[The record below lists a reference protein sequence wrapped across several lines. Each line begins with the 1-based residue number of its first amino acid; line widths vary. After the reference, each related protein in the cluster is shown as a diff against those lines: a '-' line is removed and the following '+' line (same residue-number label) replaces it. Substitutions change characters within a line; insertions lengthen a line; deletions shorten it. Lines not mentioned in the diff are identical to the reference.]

1 MVRALDLPV
10 LSLAIPNIC
19 QSNDI
24 TAENISSMWSVFSK
38 CQDHIEN
45 GRRLENL
52 SWRIWFRESIMIEN
66 HHYQRKE
73 KESTEKNDCNKNN
86 ELYNDA
92 LQKQHQQQQQTPIS
106 IYHHHQQQHN
116 DNDNESED
124 VGYFQTSASADSSM
138 KDSAVS
144 GCGRSFNR
152 MSISSFKRMV
162 SPLGSD
168 HPVEEARRAFEKQ
181 PFSSSVT
188 KPTAAETNRLF
199 NNNTTTYNSMIVH
212 DDEAIIVSNV
222 HCQKE
227 QHNDDITSDSWNN
240 DKNTDNK
247 FYLKEE
253 GQVENLSLVST
264 FSDNSNN
271 EEESVFDDNG
281 NKQGDDDMDTDTLSE
296 WSAQDDETV
305 FADDDNNEQQ
315 LLQQSVINV
324 DHHNY
329 RTTHHWEFR
338 KQIPKENDDHPKQ
351 SLLSIMLKKHQE
363 QDFSEKSS
371 SSSQRHH
378 NYYNHHHQRMQSTA
392 SSSTIDTITNTTNTE
407 YIYHYHNNNN
417 TGGTAIIPIK
427 TNCAG
432 RHNSIQYDYKNNNN
446 NRNNVDDLSESL
458 QFSVNWERRQ
468 NVSSPVVLLQKQQH
482 RLPAF
487 AETSRATATCTT
499 TATTPMTSWIE
510 SFRGW

>member
-19 QSNDI
+19 QSDDI
-24 TAENISSMWSVFSK
+24 TAENIYSMWSVFSK
-38 CQDHIEN
+38 CKDHLEN

-52 SWRIWFRESIMIEN
+52 SWRIWFRESIMVEN
-66 HHYQRKE
+66 YHYQEKE
-73 KESTEKNDCNKNN
+73 KESTETNDSNKNN
-86 ELYNDA
+86 ELYNGA
-92 LQKQHQQQQQTPIS
+92 LQKQQQQQTPIS

-116 DNDNESED
+116 NNDNENED
-124 VGYFQTSASADSSM
+124 VDYFQASTSTDSSM

-144 GCGRSFNR
+144 GCDRSFNK
-152 MSISSFKRMV
+152 MSVSSFKRMV
-162 SPLGSD
+162 SSLGSD
-168 HPVEEARRAFEKQ
+168 HPVEEARRAFERQ

-188 KPTAAETNRLF
+188 KPTAAETTRLF
-199 NNNTTTYNSMIVH
+199 NNNITTYNSMIVR
-212 DDEAIIVSNV
+212 DDEAVVVPHV

-227 QHNDDITSDSWNN
+227 QHNDDITSDSWNK

-264 FSDNSNN
+264 FSDNSNDD
-271 EEESVFDDNG
+271 EESVFDDNE
-281 NKQGDDDMDTDTLSE
+281 NKHGADGMDTDTLSE

-305 FADDDNNEQQ
+305 FADDDNDEQQ

-338 KQIPKENDDHPKQ
+338 KQIPKENDDPPKQ
-351 SLLSIMLKKHQE
+351 SLLSIMFKKHQE
-363 QDFSEKSS
+363 QDFPKKYPSS
-371 SSSQRHH
+371 TQRHH
-378 NYYNHHHQRMQSTA
+378 NYYNHHHQRMRSTA
-392 SSSTIDTITNTTNTE
+392 SSSTIATITSTTNTE
-407 YIYHYHNNNN
+407 YIYHYHHNNN
-417 TGGTAIIPIK
+417 TRGTATIPIE
-427 TNCAG
+427 TNRAG
-432 RHNSIQYDYKNNNN
+432 RHNIIQYDYNNNN
-446 NRNNVDDLSESL
+446 NNNGNNVGDLSESL

-468 NVSSPVVLLQKQQH
+468 NVSSPVVLLQKEQR

-487 AETSRATATCTT
+487 AETSRATATCRT
-499 TATTPMTSWIE
+499 TATTPMTSWVE